1 MTRYRRS
8 ITEEQY
14 NNAISNDGLLT
25 EVDKV
30 IVFSYSERNKY
41 GVYNPKVIQDH
52 GKYFVTFTLKKQTS
66 VSALKKEK

>member
-14 NNAISNDGLLT
+14 NNAILNDGLLT

-41 GVYNPKVIQDH
+41 GVHNPKVIQDH
-52 GKYFVTFTLKKQTS
+52 GKYFVTFTFKSKPVL
-66 VSALKKEK
+66 AHWEKEK